1 MDASQDLT
9 ESFASWQE
17 ANFDSRNCPVRD
29 VLDRVGDKWSMLI
42 LIALAEGP
50 RRFNALH
57 RMIPDISKKMLTQTL
72 RGIERDGIIARTVYA
87 TLPPSVE
94 YSLTELGQ
102 SMLEPMRVLVN
113 WAEQRHPDIRSAR
126 SQFDAAHTGANTE
139 IDSRFDAEATAV

>member
-17 ANFDSRNCPVRD
+17 ANFDANNCPVRD

-42 LIALAEGP
+42 LIALADGP

-72 RGIERDGIIARTVYA
+72 RGIERDGIIYRTVYA

-94 YSLTELGQ
+94 YSLTELGR

-113 WAEQRHPDIRSAR
+113 WAERRHPDIREAR
-126 SQFDAAHTGANTE
+126 SQFDAAHNGSTTE
-139 IDSRFDAEATAV
+139 IDSRFDAEAAAV